1 MDETNYVTTWFP
13 LKWEY
18 YGIFLQHCYRKSGMG
33 LTNEFGVHPITNL
46 FFSVQGCADAGI
58 PIHWEISAVG
68 SHLLLVEVPSK
79 AGV

>member
-1 MDETNYVTTWFP
+1 
-13 LKWEY
+13 
-18 YGIFLQHCYRKSGMG
+18 MG
-33 LTNEFGVHPITNL
+33 LTNEFGVHPTTTL

-58 PIHWEISAVG
+58 PIHWVISAVG